1 MNSLDKKW
9 KELLFAA
16 NSFGP
21 NLLFTLLGAYFTDA
35 LNPIGLT
42 ADIESW
48 SLTGYCLVVP
58 TMFGITW
65 AIAKI
70 FDGLVDI
77 PLAHLTDSIR
87 TRWGRRRPMFLLSFI
102 PQIISFLLV
111 WTPLEFRQNSLLNT
125 IWIGIMLL
133 IYYASYTLS
142 MITFFGSSS
151 SICKDEAQRVRVG
164 NFKSFFDTIGF
175 CLVYALL
182 PVFISNGINIR
193 TVALCGMPL
202 MLTLLIPMFLIK
214 EGDKYGEGKDY
225 LTNARVPFKDSLRLT
240 LRNRLFL
247 RWIIPN
253 ACAYFGLNMFLASQ
267 NTLISG
273 VMNLPAGIAAL
284 MNACAFAPVPLMLFI
299 YYKMIQKKG
308 IRFSYRVAIGSFA
321 IAILNFCVG
330 SEYLFPDNV
339 TARIIIGCVG
349 GFLGS
354 FGIGAFFATPYMIPS
369 QIAAM
374 EFKTTGKDH
383 TAMYFAIQ
391 SLATSIVAAISTG
404 LVYEQVKNIVIPK
417 IINGNVIEGE
427 TWKVGVSLVP
437 FMLCLMC
444 IFGFIMA
451 GRMPK
456 QYTEEVVGKE
466 MKRIESKQ
474 KA

>member
-21 NLLFTLLGAYFTDA
+21 NLLFTLLGAYLTDA

-48 SLTGYCLVVP
+48 SLTGYCLIVP

-253 ACAYFGLNMFLASQ
+253 ACAYFGLNMFLAAQ

-284 MNACAFAPVPLMLFI
+284 MNAFAFAPVPLMLFI